1 MTVMMVVMTMTTLF
15 NNYWTFNYNRTLNND
30 RSFYDY
36 WSVVVMTMM
45 SYIYR
50 FNNHRVMM
58 MSAMMMVVNYFNT
71 MVRTMMM
78 MLCRN

>member
-1 MTVMMVVMTMTTLF
+1 MMVVMTMTTLF